1 MKTSQKIT
9 KKTTKPSLHRL
20 QRPVRGP
27 TRTDLTTPTRWS
39 RRPCSCRRQRSSWRA
54 ATTTRRSRP
63 ATRVLQDGDRS
74 FTPTGVKT
82 GEDVRVTTA
91 GEFKIFNL
99 VCVPGVVGDETEKES
114 DVKMTAAG
122 RFKISP
128 LEKVQVTKVTQ
139 VGDETKV
146 VTKAGIFTIINCVKK
161 EEDSD
166 EKIKRMEESLKII
179 LDDSEDEFPEPEIVK
194 VSSEDQSI
202 MEACEESKKNMVTI
216 RRDWKN
222 GFVTYITHSTTVVEP
237 DDTDEVVFVEEIRK
251 R

>member
-27 TRTDLTTPTRWS
+27 TRPALTTPTRLS

-99 VCVPGVVGDETEKES
+99 VGVPGVVGDETEKES

-146 VTKAGIFTIINCVKK
+146 VTKTGIFTIINCVKK
-161 EEDSD
+161 EED

-237 DDTDEVVFVEEIRK
+237 DDTDDVVFVEEIRK

>member
-1 MKTSQKIT
+1 M
-9 KKTTKPSLHRL
+9 
-20 QRPVRGP
+20 
-27 TRTDLTTPTRWS
+27 
-39 RRPCSCRRQRSSWRA
+39 
-54 ATTTRRSRP
+54 
-63 ATRVLQDGDRS
+63 
-74 FTPTGVKT
+74 
-82 GEDVRVTTA
+82 TTA

-99 VCVPGVVGDETEKES
+99 VGVPGVVGDETEKES

-161 EEDSD
+161 EED

-179 LDDSEDEFPEPEIVK
+179 LDDSVDEFPEPEIVK